1 MLCGDYKKCKGM
13 SMRKDFR
20 HKAGSVILMILIIMT
35 ALVAIVHSMV
45 RATSYLILLAQ
56 EREGYGKKG

>member
-1 MLCGDYKKCKGM
+1 M